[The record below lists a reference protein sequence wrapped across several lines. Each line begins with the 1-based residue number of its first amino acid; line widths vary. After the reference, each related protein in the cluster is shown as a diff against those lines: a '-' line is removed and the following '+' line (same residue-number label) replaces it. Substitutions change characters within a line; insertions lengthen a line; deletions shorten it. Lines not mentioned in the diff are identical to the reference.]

1 MKKDQTQNESP
12 RSSTP
17 ENEKANSDLRN
28 TPLIQVQ
35 TAKIFDKVLA
45 AYYEQSKTDSS
56 LKEEIEGI
64 EKAKRENSSNYA
76 DLILNSKFRELF
88 DGVVRKQIELLRE
101 NWQEFVSFSCSD
113 EMQTFLNAIGA
124 PTTQIENW
132 EKPNTVL
139 FDICYAGNM
148 DVAKIKLAI
157 SSANKLFKADNTSIA
172 KLLKDLQDG
181 TTVIWPS
188 ASYDKE
194 CKLRFGKDDAT
205 DNVTLAEDESSK
217 RCEILRTF
225 FQNAI
230 AATTQVKNTALKSH
244 VMQNSAVTNYLH
256 THPVLGDKIG
266 FDVPVIPARKKNEP
280 ITTFVQL
287 QYTDEALQAVTP
299 RKLTE
304 QERAMNDAICSLI
317 KAGQPV
323 FDDTA
328 VYTAMYGSGRPTP
341 NFTDELD
348 RWIWE
353 AAGIRVELDATDEM
367 RKRGIAAAGEVWT
380 KKQMFYSVQG
390 LKRSKNGHLK
400 NYYHF
405 IEKPP
410 LLAYC
415 EANNQLATVPQEYLD
430 VKAPAALTPAGWK
443 AAIENG
449 TAPASLTPIKMSVQ
463 RSAMLYYMLRRIAT
477 MKYEDEKY
485 KQAAAT
491 AERYNRLC
499 LAKKPI
505 TRILFASIFEAA
517 GVLDEAN
524 TARRKDKQFC
534 EQCLLYW
541 QSLHYIKG
549 YTLVKKGRAVIAI
562 DVQP

>member
-1 MKKDQTQNESP
+1 MKKDQTQNEIP

-17 ENEKANSDLRN
+17 ADTGADRLAKEYLNKLHTLADEEPDFGSFESKEGKEQHEKWEEWNRKTLSLNEQYRDHIIQQIKAAARRAADEEYNKFVDQWQLF
-28 TPLIQVQ
+28 
-35 TAKIFDKVLA
+35 AKIANGDDA
-45 AYYEQSKTDSS
+45 
-56 LKEEIEGI
+56 
-64 EKAKRENSSNYA
+64 N
-76 DLILNSKFRELF
+76 KFLSY
-88 DGVVRKQIELLRE
+88 L
-101 NWQEFVSFSCSD
+101 
-113 EMQTFLNAIGA
+113 GA
-124 PTTQIENW
+124 PTEQLE
-132 EKPNTVL
+132 EKTGNYFK
-139 FDICYAGNM
+139 FDLYYAAKGNM
-148 DVAKIKLAI
+148 D
-157 SSANKLFKADNTSIA
+157 
-172 KLLKDLQDG
+172 LLKRGIAGANLLFEKDKTAAQKLTKDLEAAASI
-181 TTVIWPS
+181 IWPAVPADEES
-188 ASYDKE
+188 NVRAAENMSVTAAIKE
-194 CKLRFGKDDAT
+194 
-205 DNVTLAEDESSK
+205 NVAENEARK
-217 RCEILRTF
+217 RCDILYAF
-225 FQNAI
+225 FIN
-230 AATTQVKNTALKSH
+230 AATYTDRIKNPALKSH
-244 VMQNSAVTNYLH
+244 VMQNSAVTNYLQ
-256 THPVLGDKIG
+256 THPVLGDKQG
-266 FDVPVIPARKKNEP
+266 FDVQVIPARQKNEP

-367 RKRGIAAAGEVWT
+367 RKRGIAAAGEAWT

-390 LKRSKNGHLK
+390 LKRSKSGHLK

-415 EANNQLATVPQEYLD
+415 EANNQLVTVPQEYLD
-430 VKAPAALTPAGWK
+430 VKTPAALTPAEWK
-443 AAIENG
+443 KEIEHG
-449 TAPASLTPIKMSVQ
+449 TAPGSLTPIKMSSQ
-463 RSAMLYYMLRRIAT
+463 RGAMVYYMLRRIAA
-477 MKYEDEKY
+477 MKYEDERYRK
-485 KQAAAT
+485 AAAT
-491 AERYNRLC
+491 AERYNRPC

-517 GVLDEAN
+517 GVPDEAN
-524 TARRKDKQFC
+524 TARRRDKLFC

-549 YTLVKKGRAVIAI
+549 YTLVKKGRAAVAI
-562 DVQP
+562 DVQL

>member
-1 MKKDQTQNESP
+1 MKKDQTQNEIP

-17 ENEKANSDLRN
+17 ADTGADRLAKEYLNKLHALADEEPDFGSFESQDGKEQHEKWEEWNKKTLSLNEQYRDHIIQQIKAAARRAADEEYNKFVEQWPLFAEIANSDS
-28 TPLIQVQ
+28 TH
-35 TAKIFDKVLA
+35 
-45 AYYEQSKTDSS
+45 
-56 LKEEIEGI
+56 
-64 EKAKRENSSNYA
+64 
-76 DLILNSKFRELF
+76 KFLSY
-88 DGVVRKQIELLRE
+88 L
-101 NWQEFVSFSCSD
+101 
-113 EMQTFLNAIGA
+113 GA
-124 PTTQIENW
+124 PTEPLE
-132 EKPNTVL
+132 EKHTGNYFK
-139 FDICYAGNM
+139 FDLYYAAKGNI
-148 DVAKIKLAI
+148 D
-157 SSANKLFKADNTSIA
+157 
-172 KLLKDLQDG
+172 LLKRGIAGANLLFEKDKTAAKTLTKDLEAAASI
-181 TTVIWPS
+181 IWPS
-188 ASYDKE
+188 VSANEEAKNRAAE
-194 CKLRFGKDDAT
+194 NM
-205 DNVTLAEDESSK
+205 NVTATIKENIAESEAQK
-217 RCEILRTF
+217 RCDILYTF
-225 FQNAI
+225 FI
-230 AATTQVKNTALKSH
+230 KAAVYTDRIKNPALKSH
-244 VMQNSAVTNYLH
+244 VMQNSAVTNYLQ
-256 THPVLGDKIG
+256 THPVLGDKQG
-266 FDVPVIPARKKNEP
+266 FDVQVIPARKKNEP

-367 RKRGIAAAGEVWT
+367 RKRGIAAAGEAWT

-390 LKRSKNGHLK
+390 LKRSKSGHLK

-415 EANNQLATVPQEYLD
+415 EANNQLVTVPQEYLD
-430 VKAPAALTPAGWK
+430 VKTPAALTPTEWK
-443 AAIENG
+443 KAIENG
-449 TAPASLTPIKMSVQ
+449 SAPESLTPIKMSAQ
-463 RSAMLYYMLRRIAT
+463 RGAMVYYMLRRIAA
-477 MKYEDEKY
+477 MKYEDDRYRK
-485 KQAAAT
+485 AAAA
-491 AERYNRLC
+491 AERYNRPC

-505 TRILFASIFEAA
+505 TRILFAAIFEAA
-517 GVLDEAN
+517 GVPDEAN
-524 TARRKDKQFC
+524 TARRRDKLFC

-549 YTLVKKGRAVIAI
+549 YTLVKKGRAVVAI

>member
-17 ENEKANSDLRN
+17 AGATVDQLAKEYLDKLHTLADEEPDFGSFESQEGKEQHEKWEEWNKKTLSINEQYRDHIIQQIKAAARRAADEEYNKFVEQWPQFEEIANSGS
-28 TPLIQVQ
+28 TH
-35 TAKIFDKVLA
+35 
-45 AYYEQSKTDSS
+45 
-56 LKEEIEGI
+56 
-64 EKAKRENSSNYA
+64 
-76 DLILNSKFRELF
+76 KFL
-88 DGVVRKQIELLRE
+88 
-101 NWQEFVSFSCSD
+101 SC
-113 EMQTFLNAIGA
+113 LGA
-124 PTTQIENW
+124 PTEPLE
-132 EKPNTVL
+132 EKNTGNYFKFDLYYAAKGDMDLLKRGIAGANLL
-139 FDICYAGNM
+139 FEKDKTAAKNLTKDLETAASIIWPAVPANKEANTRSASNM
-148 DVAKIKLAI
+148 DVTATIKE
-157 SSANKLFKADNTSIA
+157 NIA
-172 KLLKDLQDG
+172 
-181 TTVIWPS
+181 
-188 ASYDKE
+188 E
-194 CKLRFGKDDAT
+194 
-205 DNVTLAEDESSK
+205 NESQK
-217 RCEILRTF
+217 RCDILYAF
-225 FQNAI
+225 FI
-230 AATTQVKNTALKSH
+230 KSAAYTGHIKNPALKNH
-244 VMQNSAVTNYLH
+244 VMQNSAVTNYLQA
-256 THPVLGDKIG
+256 HPVLGDKQG

-341 NFTDELD
+341 NFTDDLD

-367 RKRGIAAAGEVWT
+367 RKRGIAEAGEAWT

-430 VKAPAALTPAGWK
+430 VKAPAALAPADWK

-449 TAPASLTPIKMSVQ
+449 TAPATLTPIKMSVQ
-463 RSAMLYYMLRRIAT
+463 RSAMLYYMLRRIAA
-477 MKYEDEKY
+477 MKYEDERYRK
-485 KQAAAT
+485 AAAT
-491 AERYNRLC
+491 AERYNRPC

-517 GVLDEAN
+517 GVPDEAN

-549 YTLVKKGRAVIAI
+549 YTLVKKGRAVVAI
-562 DVQP
+562 DVHP